1 MKLHTTAPDADSC
14 TRRIMAAYYRVYN
27 TLGWGFLE
35 VVYRRSVAR
44 VLRELG
50 AGVVEEA
57 PQVVYFEGAPVGEY
71 RADLLVDGEVI
82 VELKAVERLAPAH
95 RTQLINYLKASTI
108 ERGLL
113 LNFGPRPEVKRLI
126 LTNDRKVPSVLQL
139 P

>member
-1 MKLHTTAPDADSC
+1 
-14 TRRIMAAYYRVYN
+14 MAACYRVYN

-50 AGVVEEA
+50 ADVVEEA

-82 VELKAVERLAPAH
+82 VELKAVERFAPAH
-95 RTQLINYLKASTI
+95 RTQLINYLKASRI

-113 LNFGPRPEVKRLI
+113 LNFGPHPEVKRLI
-126 LTNDRKVPSVLQL
+126 LTNDRKVPSVLQF